1 MIQTFNDNSNCM
13 FSFWRFFFCYQYWQ
27 PSCPAK
33 QKVQSSWLSVYAFCV
48 RFFLTLSQSTKAMR
62 TKEKR
67 NNISSCQTMKKGPK
81 VKTKSLIIYS
91 IVERMHLLF
100 LFYAFFSSYLSL
112 WYIHTLSFTFTL
124 VGWLFTRVFRVLSH
138 NFMVSLSH
146 HLFCSPLLRLSLSH
160 SLP

>member
-1 MIQTFNDNSNCM
+1 MI
-13 FSFWRFFFCYQYWQ
+13 SFWRFFAIKTGNPVVQLKKKF
-27 PSCPAK
+27 
-33 QKVQSSWLSVYAFCV
+33 KVLDSRYTLFACV
-48 RFFLTLSQSTKAMR
+48 FFSLSQSTKAMR

-100 LFYAFFSSYLSL
+100 LFYAFFSSSLSDTHIHSHLLSL
-112 WYIHTLSFTFTL
+112 SL
-124 VGWLFTRVFRVLSH
+124 VDCLQEFFVYVHIILWCPYLITCSA
-138 NFMVSLSH
+138 
-146 HLFCSPLLRLSLSH
+146 HLFSSSLSH